1 MRGINKVI
9 LLGHV
14 GRAPES
20 RTTQDGRV
28 VTTFS
33 LATRKVYLNR
43 AGEKHDETEWHRIV
57 TFGKLA
63 EVCYQYLEK
72 GRPLYAEGRLQ
83 TRSWED
89 REGITRFS
97 TEVVADTIQLLR
109 SGTAGQVAQAPNPIL
124 RSDAAETSADWAA

>member
-43 AGEKHDETEWHRIV
+43 SGEKHDETEWHRIV

-63 EVCYQYLEK
+63 EVCIQYLEK
-72 GRPLYAEGRLQ
+72 GRPLYVEGRLQ

-89 REGITRFS
+89 REGITRFT

-109 SGTAGQVAQAPNPIL
+109 AGNASQVAQSSTPIL
-124 RSDAAETSADWAA
+124 KEQSDMPVDWAA

>member
-43 AGEKHDETEWHRIV
+43 SGEKHDETEWHRIV

-63 EVCYQYLEK
+63 EVCSQYLEK
-72 GRPLYAEGRLQ
+72 GRPLYVEGRLQ

-89 REGITRFS
+89 REGITRFT

-109 SGTAGQVAQAPNPIL
+109 AGNASQVAQSSTPIL
-124 RSDAAETSADWAA
+124 KEQSDMPVDWAA